1 MPPQKKFHWQPET
14 ASSLI
19 FWSSALFLFFFSLI
33 MALENAKPYPAS
45 ILLTIVSLFILFLG
59 WRRKIILDQSSLRIT
74 YARFWKRRTLSLA
87 NIRSIKQVNNHICIE
102 LSNEQFVCRMSKKNQ
117 LRFIE
122 EWKKCESLKGE
133 K

>member
-1 MPPQKKFHWQPET
+1 
-14 ASSLI
+14 
-19 FWSSALFLFFFSLI
+19 

-59 WRRKIILDQSSLRIT
+59 WRRKIILDRNSLRIT
-74 YARFWKRRTLSLA
+74 YARFWKKRTLSLS

-102 LSNEQFVCRMSKKNQ
+102 LFNEQFVCRMSKKNQ